1 MVTITLRDEAAAYV
15 LMVMQARADAAT
27 QRELHAHSRGDR
39 NFRDVEALLTLE
51 VITELARTPRPPE
64 KVEVNTNPLDLAAHP
79 DYCAEHG
86 GHLRDSPACETA
98 KLAALRGRVLK

>member
-1 MVTITLRDEAAAYV
+1 MVTITLKDETAAYV

-27 QRELHAHSRGDR
+27 QRELHARSRGER
-39 NFRDVEALLTLE
+39 NYRDAEALLTLE
-51 VITELARTPRPPE
+51 VITELARTPKAAE
-64 KVEVNTNPLDLAAHP
+64 TVEVNTNKDDLANHP
-79 DYCAEHG
+79 DYCLEHG